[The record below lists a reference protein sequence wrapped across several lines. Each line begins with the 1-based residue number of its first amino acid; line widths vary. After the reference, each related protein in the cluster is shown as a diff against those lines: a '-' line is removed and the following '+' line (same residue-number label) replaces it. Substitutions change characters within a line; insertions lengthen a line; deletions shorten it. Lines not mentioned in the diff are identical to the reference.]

1 MTKLKQTTGFK
12 KMIAPYE
19 KSSIL
24 KSVWQIF
31 NTFTPFF
38 VLWYAAYWCLSISYW
53 LTLVLTIVTAGLL
66 VRIFIIFHDCCHGSF
81 FANRTANEIVGT
93 IAGILTCSPFYQW
106 RFSHS
111 VHHATNGNLDRRG
124 TGDIWTLTV
133 QEYLDLPWQKRLGYR
148 LYRNPLILFVLA
160 PIYVF
165 LIEYRFNRK
174 EAKIRERLNTYTIN
188 LGIAALAALLCWIVG
203 WKAFLLVQGPTFLIS
218 GVAGFWLFYVQH
230 QFEHSYFERNE
241 NWSYVDAA
249 LHGSS
254 FYQLPKVLQWF
265 TGNIGYHHIH
275 HLSPRVPNYYLEQAH
290 VENPMFQSSHP
301 VTLLS
306 SLRSIHFRIWDE
318 HRKKLLGFGYIK
330 RFKMEQNKRKSA

>member
-1 MTKLKQTTGFK
+1 MTKLNRTTGFK

-53 LTLVLTIVTAGLL
+53 LSLILTIVTAGLL

-81 FANRTANEIVGT
+81 FTNRTANEIVGT
-93 IAGILTCSPFYQW
+93 VAGILTCSPFYQW

-133 QEYLDLPWQKRLGYR
+133 QEYLELPLRKRLGYR
-148 LYRNPLILFVLA
+148 LYRNPLILFILA

-188 LGIAALAALLCWIVG
+188 LGIFALAALLCWGVG
-203 WKAFLLVQGPTFLIS
+203 WKAFLLIQGPTFLIS

-249 LHGSS
+249 LQGSS

-306 SLRSIHFRIWDE
+306 SLRSVHFRIWDE